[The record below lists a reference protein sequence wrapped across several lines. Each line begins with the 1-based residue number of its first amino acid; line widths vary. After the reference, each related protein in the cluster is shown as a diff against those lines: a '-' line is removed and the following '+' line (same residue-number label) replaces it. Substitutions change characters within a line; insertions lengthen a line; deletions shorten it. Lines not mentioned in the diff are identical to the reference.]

1 MYNRYVDGLATS
13 QPRDPGTYKQM
24 GERMADHG
32 YLDVS

>member
-24 GERMADHG
+24 ADHG